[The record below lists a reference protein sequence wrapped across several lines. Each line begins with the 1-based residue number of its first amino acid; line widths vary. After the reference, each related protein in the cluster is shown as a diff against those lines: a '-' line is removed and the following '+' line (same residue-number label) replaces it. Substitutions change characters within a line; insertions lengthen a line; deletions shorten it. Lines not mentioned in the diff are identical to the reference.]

1 MHTNSTSSWT
11 LPLGLVLGL
20 VAAGACAKSDKAAE
34 QRADSA
40 ARNLTLAPAEST
52 AAMQDVPAPA
62 AQPTPTPTPPPSRP
76 AAPKPKPP
84 ATRPTPAAPAAT
96 ATRTAAAGS
105 FLDLAVSDS
114 LSSRVTKV
122 GDRFT
127 ASVVSDVKD
136 ASGRVVIPAGSTV
149 HGSVTEV
156 KPAPNPSTPGT
167 LTLSLTSVTVGGG
180 DYPIE
185 ARIDSL
191 ETVRVGRG
199 VSGGDVA
206 KVGAGAAAGA
216 ILGRVL
222 GKNTKGAVIGG
233 VVGGVVGAGVATQTK
248 DADIV
253 LPKGAHINASLVGA
267 LTVKVS

>member
-1 MHTNSTSSWT
+1 MHTNSKSSWT

-20 VAAGACAKSDKAAE
+20 VAAGACAKSDKAAD

-62 AQPTPTPTPPPSRP
+62 AQPTPTPPPSRP

-84 ATRPTPAAPAAT
+84 VTRPTPTAPAAT

-114 LSSRVTKV
+114 LSSRTTKV
-122 GDRFT
+122 GDAFT
-127 ASVVSDVKD
+127 ASVVADVKD
-136 ASGRVVIPAGSTV
+136 ANGRVVIPAGSTV

-167 LTLSLTSVTVGGG
+167 LTLSLTSVTVGGA

-253 LPKGAHINASLVGA
+253 LPKGAHINASLVSA
-267 LTVKVS
+267 VTVKVS